1 VSYEEFGKL
10 VYTLRK
16 QRHMSQKA
24 LADAVGRSDSWVS
37 QVERGVYP
45 VERVGLLQSLA
56 DALDVPLAQL
66 RNGLPDAQPALA
78 ATPKP
83 PILTNLRRVLAN
95 GTLGNPYLFGEL
107 TTDLD
112 PERADTALA
121 DVRQHMQANAQDE
134 QVLDEDLPTLVEKLT
149 AQSERAEGRPAADEF
164 RTRLVAAYQLIAIG
178 LSDRLEFDAAW
189 LAAEESVSVA
199 EHIGQPAAQHAA
211 RHVMSDL
218 FIRNNQLDYAQYVT
232 RIAQGALRRDP
243 HGARGGTEF
252 QVLDAALA
260 AQLAEILA
268 LNDNRAGA
276 REHLTTAQKGTDGL
290 TSEHTVHG
298 VIFGPH
304 TADLC
309 ALTIALHFGDAGE
322 TLDIAHTIQPEALT
336 TERQY
341 EYWLATAHAHTL
353 RRQTQD
359 AVTALR
365 HCEQLVP
372 GEVQRN
378 SFAQETV
385 AVLAVLLGRSANHD
399 LMGLH
404 TPGSRTRKSD
414 QEPTPL
420 LISVRRARLLAPHDA
435 R

>member
-10 VYTLRK
+10 VATLRK

-66 RNGLPDAQPALA
+66 RNGLPDAQPAL
-78 ATPKP
+78 TGIPKP
-83 PILTNLRRVLAN
+83 PILTNARRLLTN
-95 GTLGNPYLFGEL
+95 STLGNPYLFGEL

-112 PERADTALA
+112 LESADTALA
-121 DVRQHMQANAQDE
+121 DARERMQATTQDE
-134 QVLDEDLPTLVEKLT
+134 QLLNEDLPTLVEKLT
-149 AQSERAEGRPAADEF
+149 AQSERADAHPTADAF
-164 RTRLVAAYQLIAIG
+164 RTRLVGAYQLIAIG

-189 LAAEESVSVA
+189 LAAEKAVSAA
-199 EHIGQPAAQHAA
+199 EQTNQPAVQHAA

-218 FIRNNQLDYAQYVT
+218 FIRSNQLDYAQYVT

-243 HGARGGTEF
+243 HSARRDTKF

-260 AQLAEILA
+260 AQLAEITA

-276 REHLTTAQKGTDGL
+276 REHLTTAQKGTNGL
-290 TSEHTVHG
+290 TDEHTIHG
-298 VIFGPH
+298 VVFGPRI
-304 TADLC
+304 ADLC

-322 TLDIAHTIQPEALT
+322 ALDIAHTIQPDALT
-336 TERQY
+336 PERQY

-365 HCEQLVP
+365 HCEQLLP
-372 GEVQRN
+372 DELRRN
-378 SFAQETV
+378 RFAQETV
-385 AVLAVLLGRSANHD
+385 ALLAVLLGRSASRE
-399 LMGLH
+399 LAGLH
-404 TPGSRTRKSD
+404 TASLRTRNSD

-420 LISVRRARLLAPHDA
+420 LISVRRARLLAPRDA
-435 R
+435 P